1 MEIVVIIIMLLV
13 GFSFVLKLTC
23 QRPAA
28 RIAVSAVAAVF
39 VLLACDSASSQS
51 KTQIADWLEQ
61 PALML
66 DVAVLLTVDV
76 AFQICFCVLAAK
88 AIAGVVSPAR
98 RLAIAVCRYVP
109 GLLIFPVL
117 FAMLTALIFAL
128 PGVEFSRIAQAAALG
143 LLVVAPLLAA
153 GLKWLVP
160 EPDIRLE
167 VIFMVNLLI
176 AALGVVATVNGRT
189 AVVGTN
195 SVEWGALAG
204 VAAILAC
211 GFVAGIF
218 INRLFIR
225 KKLSKIK

>member
-23 QRPAA
+23 LKPVG
-28 RIAVSAVAAVF
+28 RIAVSAAAAVF
-39 VLLACDSASSQS
+39 VLLVCDAASSQS
-51 KTQIADWLEQ
+51 KTQIADRLEQ

-66 DVAVLLTVDV
+66 DVSVLLTVDV

-88 AIAGVVSPAR
+88 AIAGIVSPAR
-98 RLAIAVCRYVP
+98 RVAIAVCRYVP

-117 FAMLTALIFAL
+117 FAMLTALIFAM
-128 PGVEFSRIAQAAALG
+128 PGADFAGIARAVALG
-143 LLVVAPLLAA
+143 VLIVAPLLAA

-160 EPDIRLE
+160 EADIRLE
-167 VIFMVNLLI
+167 VIFMVNMLI

-189 AVVGTN
+189 AAVGTN
-195 SVEWGALAG
+195 SVDTGALG
-204 VAAILAC
+204 GIAAILAC
-211 GFVAGIF
+211 GFVAGLF
-218 INRLFIR
+218 INRLITR